1 MRPLLLALVATAS
14 STTTASSTG
23 WKAALCDRRPMYW
36 VHIHNAGGT
45 SIRTLAERYG
55 QRPLE
60 PASVN
65 WNFYLHE
72 KETIHTVDCED
83 KAALFAEQR
92 PATWTMIERPV
103 DDADVACGD
112 WFDYGVTLRR
122 PVDTMLSS
130 LVNNNVSAALVFELL
145 ERRRGR
151 SVADVDLPHDGFL
164 NDGLGHFDNYL
175 VRFLNGRQVMRD
187 VKLGEVTEAHLDAA
201 IRRLEAFDVILFMEE
216 EGGLDTVPLRRLR
229 GWPERDADEPRRN
242 AHSSDSKRDALAGG
256 LAGDAADALVEKRLA
271 ILASHATLDERLF
284 AAAKD
289 LVARRQATFGAPVRC
304 DDGPPPPSC
313 AAAPPPRGRFERH
326 SVRLASLGRGDAVFD
341 EACAKHYVALSGL
354 KACNLAALLPAR
366 RSALEAAH
374 RRAAAVWAEA
384 NWSERILAA
393 TRKRGQPAAQ
403 LVQLVRGLCARSRAP
418 HCAIAS
424 WLRDLEAAVAAVAAA
439 GAEALVGAPYDLFAG
454 AFSGAQ
460 IVGGAHEARY
470 RCAFG
475 DYDILACAAA
485 APATATHLADL
496 FSNHSDAAETRHR
509 VSPCAPSALDD
520 ARLLRVGRGS
530 PTPPWIDADRALGSR
545 RALPRWERRE
555 AHKTTF
561 DKARSKLRKS
571 FLGENTTVAHV
582 VHTRLQI
589 NEEHLEALLEA
600 RLALFFAVTLPS
612 MARQTTTNFAWIIYA
627 RVSKWPARHA
637 AVFYEKLAPYAHF
650 FIVETLPELP
660 AAKRLELELINED
673 RPELSGKDW
682 AALREKRAAEGVAP
696 FDAADAALPRDFTA
710 CALLAHVG
718 LRTCAAPPRF
728 RLSTLLDGDDG
739 LHADTILSLQR
750 AAVHEL
756 FDRKRKSDALLC
768 SYDTFEWSAR
778 DSTKEQPGHTLPG
791 TLVKGKQE
799 ANQAHSKCLTPGFTV
814 AARGKDEP
822 TSVTH
827 VQTRLDVFA
836 KNPASPSH
844 SKPQWKGPVI
854 RLAGALPIRART
866 VTSHGA
872 AELLGKPRAPLAA
885 KAIKALGWFAT
896 SEDDA
901 RLRRAAALLWD
912 PAYAKSVIRE
922 QIADTERCKTTY
934 SGFSCKDSKAKFL
947 RAYLRDTKARAN
959 ATDA

>member
-1 MRPLLLALVATAS
+1 M
-14 STTTASSTG
+14 
-23 WKAALCDRRPMYW
+23 
-36 VHIHNAGGT
+36 
-45 SIRTLAERYG
+45 
-55 QRPLE
+55 
-60 PASVN
+60 
-65 WNFYLHE
+65 
-72 KETIHTVDCED
+72 
-83 KAALFAEQR
+83 
-92 PATWTMIERPV
+92 
-103 DDADVACGD
+103 
-112 WFDYGVTLRR
+112 
-122 PVDTMLSS
+122 
-130 LVNNNVSAALVFELL
+130 
-145 ERRRGR
+145 
-151 SVADVDLPHDGFL
+151 
-164 NDGLGHFDNYL
+164 
-175 VRFLNGRQVMRD
+175 
-187 VKLGEVTEAHLDAA
+187 
-201 IRRLEAFDVILFMEE
+201 
-216 EGGLDTVPLRRLR
+216 
-229 GWPERDADEPRRN
+229 
-242 AHSSDSKRDALAGG
+242 
-256 LAGDAADALVEKRLA
+256 
-271 ILASHATLDERLF
+271 
-284 AAAKD
+284 
-289 LVARRQATFGAPVRC
+289 
-304 DDGPPPPSC
+304 
-313 AAAPPPRGRFERH
+313 
-326 SVRLASLGRGDAVFD
+326 RLASLGRGDAVFD
-341 EACAKHYVALSGL
+341 GACAKHYVALAGL

-475 DYDILACAAA
+475 DYDIFACAAA

-496 FSNHSDAAETRHR
+496 FSHHSDAETRHR
-509 VSPCAPSALDD
+509 VSPCAPPALDD
-520 ARLLRVGRGS
+520 ARLLRLGRGS

-561 DKARSKLRKS
+561 DKARSNLRKS

-600 RLALFFAVTLPS
+600 RLALFYALTLPS

-637 AVFYEKLAPYAHF
+637 ADFYEKLAPHAHF

-660 AAKRLELELINED
+660 AAKRLELERINEH
-673 RPELSGKDW
+673 RPELGVKER
-682 AALREKRAAEGVAP
+682 AALLKKRAAEGAPP
-696 FDAADAALPRDFTA
+696 FDAADVALPRDFTA

-768 SYDTFEWSAR
+768 SYDAYEWSAR
-778 DSTKEQPGHTLPG
+778 DSTKEQQGGRPFVRTLPG
-791 TLVKGKQE
+791 TLVKVTQKAKQS
-799 ANQAHSKCLTPGFTV
+799 QWKCLTPGFTV
-814 AARGKDEP
+814 AARGKDGP

-885 KAIKALGWFAT
+885 KAIKALGWFAR
-896 SEDDA
+896 SEDLE
-901 RLRRAAALLWD
+901 RLERAAALLGD
-912 PAYAKSVIRE
+912 PAYAKGVIRE

-934 SGFSCKDSKAKFL
+934 SGFSCKESKAKFL
-947 RAYLRDTKARAN
+947 RAYLRDQTARAN
-959 ATDA
+959 ATDV